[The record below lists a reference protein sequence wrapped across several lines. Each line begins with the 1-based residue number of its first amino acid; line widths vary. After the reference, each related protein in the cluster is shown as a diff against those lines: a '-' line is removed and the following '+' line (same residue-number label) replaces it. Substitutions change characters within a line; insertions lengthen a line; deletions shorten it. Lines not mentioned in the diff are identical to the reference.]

1 VGDGRVR
8 EEVVMSDSVL
18 TGCRILIVDDD
29 EASVKLTTRMLQKAG
44 YVHIKGLTDAR
55 AAVDA
60 RRHWAPDLVLLD
72 MHMPYVDGISLLHA
86 FRGPAG
92 SFDYVPVLI
101 LTADVSRET
110 LKMALAAGAND
121 YVTKPVDIDEV
132 LMRVRNLLSV
142 RLSYENLRHSNAE
155 LATAIRY
162 WRQSED
168 LQAELRQARITA
180 IRGVIDRGPT
190 IVFQPIVELVTTRTV
205 GVEALTRFDDNC
217 PPDQWFA
224 EAGLLGLGTELEM
237 SAVNAAFSHLDRLGT
252 DQFLAVNVS
261 PAVLADPRMLDLLLE
276 CDPGRLVVEVT
287 ENQPV
292 TNYPEL
298 NAVRERLHEAG
309 IRIAVDDAG
318 AGYAGLQQIL
328 ELAPEIIKLDIA
340 LTRDIDRDPIKRALA
355 GALITFARE
364 SHATVTA
371 EGIETASELET
382 LSNLAVPWGQGY
394 HIGRPSALNSREWP
408 PSKLAHSA

>member
-1 VGDGRVR
+1 
-8 EEVVMSDSVL
+8 
-18 TGCRILIVDDD
+18 
-29 EASVKLTTRMLQKAG
+29 
-44 YVHIKGLTDAR
+44 
-55 AAVDA
+55 
-60 RRHWAPDLVLLD
+60 
-72 MHMPYVDGISLLHA
+72 
-86 FRGPAG
+86 
-92 SFDYVPVLI
+92 
-101 LTADVSRET
+101 
-110 LKMALAAGAND
+110 MALAAGAND

-155 LATAIRY
+155 LATSIRY
-162 WRQSED
+162 WKQSED

-180 IRGVIDRGPT
+180 IRAVIDRGLA

-237 SAVNAAFSHLDRLGT
+237 AAVKAAFSHLDRLGT

-292 TNYPEL
+292 TSYPEL
-298 NAVRERLHEAG
+298 NAVRERLREAG

-382 LSNLAVPWGQGY
+382 LSNLAIPWGQGY
-394 HIGRPSALNSREWP
+394 HIGRPSALNSWGWP